1 MSDAFD
7 AAFGAAVKSTD
18 VQESIPAVELGAQSE
33 VYQASSINLRNSAL
47 AAIKDNAAVQTQYA
61 DNADIIAIETAK
73 RNNTTAINVAAMAE
87 QSIAAVKSG
96 REGLQSESLKAIEE
110 QKQLSQLQADKPNAF
125 AHPLRWMAD
134 TLHES
139 KLEDSI
145 QQRAEA
151 VQTYSTNI
159 NNVVTSA
166 SVQMNEVLA
175 MQNLTNTSA
184 MQLRAAELNKG
195 LGAAGVV
202 ANSETQLV
210 EANRLSSN
218 EIYNASKTAADWEAN
233 RKLREQQA
241 EQLRLQGK
249 MYELDRQKR
258 QDALDEAK
266 LGKQAEENAAHFYRL
281 ANNLPNT
288 PDVIA
293 SSIVT
298 MRDMRIK
305 DNDSFQAW
313 NAAGGNTAT
322 ISGRE
327 AALSAVA
334 QTGTVSQLRALGS
347 KVGDTG
353 WANLGADQINKEAAG
368 YLQTLK
374 TNSFNAAKAAKPNL
388 IQAEWEA
395 SLSPAQRTQLSNQ
408 SLKLAQDSVGS
419 KGAASYIAS
428 KVQAGTASQAGV
440 SLAGFNNV
448 QSLQQLYKLTPVAAK
463 ALAAPEARI
472 ALKALGTVGAADIT
486 TNQAVKMME
495 ILTAAKVP
503 NAVAEV
509 AKILQKE
516 GDSSFLNNDPEAKL
530 LIKYGVVPPSSHN
543 LVYKG
548 QPYSVDSPEQ
558 LYRMYQ
564 VAKGLVKPTVM
575 QYVGNQLAG
584 VASEGWRIGATENP
598 VFGGVRTSAELVG
611 AGVTALSN
619 ARDREWMGVK
629 SPTHTGGVAFELLK
643 ATLPDRRV
651 NPDGS
656 YDSNLVADYIA
667 SILLNQ
673 RVGKS
678 NYPPT
683 EAAQAASKFT
693 PAGQAPVAGGLP
705 STATLTE
712 ADRAYSST
720 APKLGAQ
727 DARRY
732 TLQNQ
737 ADTEAAVAYDQAS
750 ASIEDKNARAYT
762 DKLFA
767 EVSAAGVSSHAD
779 NTKALKAMQA
789 AIQDGTVTP
798 AQAKPI
804 IKAKVQEAKDA
815 DKPKAASAWDSLLDF
830 ITPAPQQTP
839 EGGLRLD
846 LSK

>member
-33 VYQASSINLRNSAL
+33 VLQASSINLRNAAL
-47 AAIKDNAAVQTQYA
+47 NAIKDNATVQKQYA
-61 DNADIIAIETAK
+61 DNADLVAIETAK

-145 QQRAEA
+145 QQHAEA
-151 VQTYSTNI
+151 VQVYSTNI
-159 NNVVTSA
+159 NNVVTSTT
-166 SVQMNEVLA
+166 VQMNEVLA

-184 MQLRAAELNKG
+184 MQLRAAEINQG

-202 ANSETQLV
+202 AASETDSV
-210 EANRLSSN
+210 AAVRLSSN
-218 EIYNASKTAADWEAN
+218 EIANASKTAADWEAN
-233 RKLREQQA
+233 RQLRAQQA

-249 MYELDRQKR
+249 QIELDNKLR
-258 QDALDEAK
+258 QDKLDEAK
-266 LGKQAEENAAHFYRL
+266 FGKMAEENAAHFYRL
-281 ANNLPNT
+281 ANHMGNT
-288 PDVIA
+288 PAEVSA
-293 SSIVT
+293 SQIL
-298 MRDMRIK
+298 MRDMRTT
-305 DNDSFQAW
+305 DNASFQAW
-313 NAAGGNTAT
+313 NAAGGNTSTVA
-322 ISGRE
+322 GRD
-327 AALSAVA
+327 AALSAAA
-334 QTGTVSQLRALGS
+334 QTLTVNQLRLLGT

-368 YLQTLK
+368 YVQALK

-395 SLSPAQRTQLSNQ
+395 SLSAAQRTQFSNQ
-408 SLKLAQDSVGS
+408 ALKLAQDSVGS
-419 KGAASYIAS
+419 KGASSYIAS

-448 QSLQQLYKLTPVAAK
+448 QSLQQLYKLTPAAAK

-472 ALKALGTVGAADIT
+472 ALKALGTVGTADIT

-509 AKILQKE
+509 GKILQKE
-516 GDSSFLNNDPEAKL
+516 GDSSFLYTDPEAKL

-564 VAKGLVKPTVM
+564 VAKGIVKPTVM
-575 QYVGNQLAG
+575 QYVGG
-584 VASEGWRIGATENP
+584 KVGDVAREGWRIGATENP

-629 SPTHTGGVAFELLK
+629 SPT
-643 ATLPDRRV
+643 
-651 NPDGS
+651 
-656 YDSNLVADYIA
+656 
-667 SILLNQ
+667 
-673 RVGKS
+673 
-678 NYPPT
+678 

-712 ADRAYSST
+712 ADRAYSSI
-720 APKLGAQ
+720 APKLDAQ
-727 DARRY
+727 DVRRY

-750 ASIEDKNARAYT
+750 ASIDAKNARTYTNQLMDSVAADAAYSIASGQIDAKNARAYT
-762 DKLFA
+762 DKLF
-767 EVSAAGVSSHAD
+767 EDIMAAD
-779 NTKALKAMQA
+779 
-789 AIQDGTVTP
+789 
-798 AQAKPI
+798 
-804 IKAKVQEAKDA
+804 KAKN
-815 DKPKAASAWDSLLDF
+815 KP
-830 ITPAPQQTP
+830 
-839 EGGLRLD
+839 
-846 LSK
+846 

>member
-18 VQESIPAVELGAQSE
+18 VQEDIPAVELGAQSE
-33 VYQASSINLRNSAL
+33 VQQASSINLRNAAL
-47 AAIKDNAAVQTQYA
+47 AAIQDNRAVQEQYA
-61 DNADIIAIETAK
+61 NNADLIAIETAK

-184 MQLRAAELNKG
+184 MQLRAAEINQG
-195 LGAAGVV
+195 IGAAGVV
-202 ANSETQLV
+202 AASETDSV
-210 EANRLSSN
+210 AAVRLSSN

-233 RKLREQQA
+233 RQLRAQQA

-258 QDALDEAK
+258 QDALEEAK
-266 LGKQAEENAAHFYRL
+266 LGKLAEENAAHFYRL
-281 ANNLPNT
+281 ANNIGNT
-288 PDVIA
+288 PAEIA
-293 SSIVT
+293 ASKIY
-298 MRDMRIK
+298 MRDLRTT
-305 DNDSFQAW
+305 DNASFQAW

-322 ISGRE
+322 ITGRD

-334 QTGTVSQLRALGS
+334 QTGTVTQLRVLGS

-353 WANLGADQINKEAAG
+353 WANLGADQINAEAAG
-368 YLQTLK
+368 FVQALK
-374 TNSFNAAKAAKPNL
+374 TNSFNAAKKAKPNL
-388 IQAEWEA
+388 LQAEWENGLTA
-395 SLSPAQRTQLSNQ
+395 AQRTQFSNQ
-408 SLKLAQDSVGS
+408 ALKLAQDSVGS
-419 KGAASYIAS
+419 KGASSYIAG

-448 QSLQQLYKLTPVAAK
+448 QSLQQLYKLTPAAAK

-472 ALKALGTVGAADIT
+472 ALKALGTVGTADIT

-509 AKILQKE
+509 GKILQKE

-548 QPYSVDSPEQ
+548 KSYSVDSPEQ

-564 VAKGLVKPTVM
+564 VAKGLVKPSVLEF
-575 QYVGNQLAG
+575 VGGKVAG

-619 ARDREWMGVK
+619 ARDSEWMGVK
-629 SPTHTGGVAFELLK
+629 S
-643 ATLPDRRV
+643 
-651 NPDGS
+651 
-656 YDSNLVADYIA
+656 
-667 SILLNQ
+667 
-673 RVGKS
+673 
-678 NYPPT
+678 PT

-693 PAGQAPVAGGLP
+693 PAGQAPIAGGLP

-712 ADRAYSST
+712 ADRAYST
-720 APKLGAQ
+720 VATQIEAKNVRA
-727 DARRY
+727 Y

-750 ASIEDKNARAYT
+750 ASIDAKNARAHTNQLMDSVAAEAAYSQAAGQIDAKNARAYT

-767 EVSAAGVSSHAD
+767 EVSAAGVSSPAD
-779 NTKALKAMQA
+779 NTKALKSMQA

-798 AQAKPI
+798 AQAKPV

-815 DKPKAASAWDSLLDF
+815 DKPKAASAWDSLLDL